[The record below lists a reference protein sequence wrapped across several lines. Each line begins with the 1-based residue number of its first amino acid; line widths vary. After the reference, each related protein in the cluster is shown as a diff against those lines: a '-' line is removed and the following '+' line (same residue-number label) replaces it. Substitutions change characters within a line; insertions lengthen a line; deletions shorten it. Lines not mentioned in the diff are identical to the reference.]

1 MKLTLT
7 SNLRGILLMVSA
19 ATLFAMK
26 DGFAKYL
33 GGIYPVML
41 LLWVQ
46 YSLLLLIVLPTIVV
60 RHGWRSLRPSHI
72 IPQIAR
78 GMMSMLAVGLFYIAI
93 TEISLADAT
102 ALIFISP
109 MVVTALSRILLHE
122 SVGIRRWL
130 AVIVGFIGI
139 IFVVQPGFQEIR
151 LGTLASLA
159 AGVIWAFFQI
169 ITRSLAQQEIPL
181 VTVLYTALIG
191 AATTNILLPFYWV
204 TPVLSDGVMLM
215 LMAGFASVGQALLIY
230 AFVAAPAVV
239 VAPFVYVTI
248 IVATATGY
256 IAFGDLPGLMTWLG
270 ITVIIASGIYIALR
284 EAKVKEPD

>member
-1 MKLTLT
+1 
-7 SNLRGILLMVSA
+7 MVSA

-33 GGIYPVML
+33 GGIYPVMQ

-60 RHGWRSLRPSHI
+60 RHGWRSLWPSHI
-72 IPQIAR
+72 ISQIAR

-93 TEISLADAT
+93 TEIPLADAT

-109 MVVTALSRILLHE
+109 AVVTALSPFLLHE

-139 IFVVQPGFQEIR
+139 LFIVQPGFQEIR
-151 LGTLASLA
+151 LGTLASVG

-191 AATTNILLPFYWV
+191 AATMNILLPFYWV
-204 TPVLSDGVMLM
+204 TPALSDGVMLL

-256 IAFGDLPGLMTWLG
+256 LAFGDLPGLMAWVG

>member
-1 MKLTLT
+1 
-7 SNLRGILLMVSA
+7 MVSA

-33 GGIYPVML
+33 GGIYPVMQ

-60 RHGWRSLRPSHI
+60 RHGWRSLWPSHI

-93 TEISLADAT
+93 TEIPLADAT

-109 MVVTALSRILLHE
+109 VVVTALSPFLLHE

-139 IFVVQPGFQEIR
+139 LFIVQPGFQEIR
-151 LGTLASLA
+151 LGTLASVG

-191 AATTNILLPFYWV
+191 AATMNILLPFYWV
-204 TPVLSDGVMLM
+204 TPVLSDGVLLL

-248 IVATATGY
+248 IVVTATGY
-256 IAFGDLPGLMTWLG
+256 IAFGDLPGLMTWVG

>member
-1 MKLTLT
+1 
-7 SNLRGILLMVSA
+7 MVSA

-33 GGIYPVML
+33 GGIYPVMQ

-60 RHGWRSLRPSHI
+60 RHGWRSLWPSHI

-93 TEISLADAT
+93 TEIPLADAT

-109 MVVTALSRILLHE
+109 VVVTALSPFLLHE
-122 SVGIRRWL
+122 S
-130 AVIVGFIGI
+130 VGFIGI
-139 IFVVQPGFQEIR
+139 IFIVQPGFQEFR
-151 LGTLASLA
+151 LGTLASLG

-169 ITRSLAQQEIPL
+169 MTRSLAQQGIPL

-191 AATTNILLPFYWV
+191 AATMNILLPFYWV
-204 TPVLSDGVMLM
+204 TPVLSDGVMLL

-239 VAPFVYVTI
+239 VSPFVYVTI

-256 IAFGDLPGLMTWLG
+256 IAFGDLPGLMTWVG

>member
-1 MKLTLT
+1 
-7 SNLRGILLMVSA
+7 MVSA

-60 RHGWRSLRPSHI
+60 RHGWRSLWPSHI

-93 TEISLADAT
+93 TEIPLADAT

-109 MVVTALSRILLHE
+109 VIVTALSPFLLHE

-139 IFVVQPGFQEIR
+139 IFIVQPGFQEFR
-151 LGTLASLA
+151 LGTLASLG

-169 ITRSLAQQEIPL
+169 MTRSLAQQEIPL

-191 AATTNILLPFYWV
+191 AATMNILLPFYWV
-204 TPVLSDGVMLM
+204 TPVLSDGVMLL

-256 IAFGDLPGLMTWLG
+256 IAFGDLPGLMTWVG
-270 ITVIIASGIYIALR
+270 ITVIITSGIYIALR

>member
-1 MKLTLT
+1 
-7 SNLRGILLMVSA
+7 MVSA

-33 GGIYPVML
+33 GGIYPVMQ

-60 RHGWRSLRPSHI
+60 RNGWRSLWPSHI

-93 TEISLADAT
+93 TEIPLADAT

-109 MVVTALSRILLHE
+109 VVVTALSPFLLHE

-139 IFVVQPGFQEIR
+139 IFIVQPGFQEIR
-151 LGTLASLA
+151 LGTLASVG

-191 AATTNILLPFYWV
+191 AATMNILLPFYWV
-204 TPVLSDGVMLM
+204 TPVLSDGVMLL

-256 IAFGDLPGLMTWLG
+256 LAFGDLPGLMAWVG

-284 EAKVKEPD
+284 EAKVKELD

>member
-1 MKLTLT
+1 
-7 SNLRGILLMVSA
+7 MVSA

-33 GGIYPVML
+33 GGIYPVMQ

-60 RHGWRSLRPSHI
+60 RHGWRSLWPSHI

-78 GMMSMLAVGLFYIAI
+78 GMMSMFAVGLFYIAI
-93 TEISLADAT
+93 TEIPLADAT

-109 MVVTALSRILLHE
+109 VVVTALSPFLLHE

-139 IFVVQPGFQEIR
+139 LFIVQPGFQEFR
-151 LGTLASLA
+151 LGTLASLG

-169 ITRSLAQQEIPL
+169 MTRSLAQQEIPL

-191 AATTNILLPFYWV
+191 AATMNILLPFYWV
-204 TPVLSDGVMLM
+204 TPVLSDGVLLL

-256 IAFGDLPGLMTWLG
+256 IAFGDLPGLMTWVG

>member
-1 MKLTLT
+1 
-7 SNLRGILLMVSA
+7 MVSA

-60 RHGWRSLRPSHI
+60 RYGWRSLWPSHI

-93 TEISLADAT
+93 TEIPLADAT

-109 MVVTALSRILLHE
+109 VVVTALSPFLLQE

-139 IFVVQPGFQEIR
+139 IFIVQPGFQEFR
-151 LGTLASLA
+151 LGTLASLG

-169 ITRSLAQQEIPL
+169 MTRSLAQQEIPL

-191 AATTNILLPFYWV
+191 AATMNILLPFYWV
-204 TPVLSDGVMLM
+204 TPVLSDGVMLL

-256 IAFGDLPGLMTWLG
+256 IAFGDLPGLMTWVG

>member
-1 MKLTLT
+1 
-7 SNLRGILLMVSA
+7 MVSA

-33 GGIYPVML
+33 GGIYPVMQ

-60 RHGWRSLRPSHI
+60 RHGWRSLWPSYI

-93 TEISLADAT
+93 TEIPLADAT

-109 MVVTALSRILLHE
+109 VVVTALSPFLLHE
-122 SVGIRRWL
+122 NVGIRRWL

-139 IFVVQPGFQEIR
+139 IFIVQPGFQEFR
-151 LGTLASLA
+151 LGTFASLG

-191 AATTNILLPFYWV
+191 AATMNILLPFYWV
-204 TPVLSDGVMLM
+204 TPVLSDGVMLL

-256 IAFGDLPGLMTWLG
+256 IAFGDLPGLMTWVG

-284 EAKVKEPD
+284 EAKVKELD

>member
-1 MKLTLT
+1 
-7 SNLRGILLMVSA
+7 MVSA

-33 GGIYPVML
+33 GGIYPVMQ

-46 YSLLLLIVLPTIVV
+46 YSLLLLIVLPTIAV
-60 RHGWRSLRPSHI
+60 RHGWRSLWPSHI

-93 TEISLADAT
+93 TEIPLADAT

-109 MVVTALSRILLHE
+109 VVVTALSPFLLHE
-122 SVGIRRWL
+122 NVGIRRWL

-139 IFVVQPGFQEIR
+139 IFIVQPGFQEFR
-151 LGTLASLA
+151 LGTFASLG

-169 ITRSLAQQEIPL
+169 MTRSLAQQEIPL

-191 AATTNILLPFYWV
+191 AATMNLLLPFYWV
-204 TPVLSDGVMLM
+204 TPVLSDGVMLL

-256 IAFGDLPGLMTWLG
+256 IAFGDLPGLMTWVG

>member
-1 MKLTLT
+1 
-7 SNLRGILLMVSA
+7 MVSA

-33 GGIYPVML
+33 GGIYPVMQ

-60 RHGWRSLRPSHI
+60 RHGWWSLWPSHI

-93 TEISLADAT
+93 TEIPLADAT

-109 MVVTALSRILLHE
+109 VVVTALSPFLLHE
-122 SVGIRRWL
+122 NVGIRRWL

-139 IFVVQPGFQEIR
+139 IFIVQPGFQEFR
-151 LGTLASLA
+151 LGTLASLG

-169 ITRSLAQQEIPL
+169 MTRSLAQQEIPL

-191 AATTNILLPFYWV
+191 AATMNILLPFYWV
-204 TPVLSDGVMLM
+204 TPVLSDGVMLL

-256 IAFGDLPGLMTWLG
+256 IAFGDLPGLMTWVG

>member
-1 MKLTLT
+1 M
-7 SNLRGILLMVSA
+7 
-19 ATLFAMK
+19 
-26 DGFAKYL
+26 
-33 GGIYPVML
+33 
-41 LLWVQ
+41 
-46 YSLLLLIVLPTIVV
+46 
-60 RHGWRSLRPSHI
+60 
-72 IPQIAR
+72 
-78 GMMSMLAVGLFYIAI
+78 
-93 TEISLADAT
+93 
-102 ALIFISP
+102 
-109 MVVTALSRILLHE
+109 HE

-139 IFVVQPGFQEIR
+139 IFIVQPGFQEIR
-151 LGTLASLA
+151 LGTLASVG

-191 AATTNILLPFYWV
+191 AATMNILLPFYWV
-204 TPVLSDGVMLM
+204 TPVLSDGVMLL

-256 IAFGDLPGLMTWLG
+256 IAFGDLPGLMTWVG
-270 ITVIIASGIYIALR
+270 ITVIIASGIYIAFR

>member
-1 MKLTLT
+1 
-7 SNLRGILLMVSA
+7 MVSA

-33 GGIYPVML
+33 GGIYPVMQ

-60 RHGWRSLRPSHI
+60 RHGWRSLWPSQI

-93 TEISLADAT
+93 TEIPLADAT

-109 MVVTALSRILLHE
+109 VVVTALSPFLLHE
-122 SVGIRRWL
+122 SVGVRRWL

-139 IFVVQPGFQEIR
+139 LFIVQPGFQEIR
-151 LGTLASLA
+151 LGTLASVG

-191 AATTNILLPFYWV
+191 AATMNILLPFYWV
-204 TPVLSDGVMLM
+204 TPVLSDGVMLL

-256 IAFGDLPGLMTWLG
+256 IAFGDLPGLMTWVG

>member
-1 MKLTLT
+1 
-7 SNLRGILLMVSA
+7 MVSA

-33 GGIYPVML
+33 GGIYPVMS

-60 RHGWRSLRPSHI
+60 RHGWRSLWPSHI

-93 TEISLADAT
+93 TEIPLADAT

-109 MVVTALSRILLHE
+109 VVVTALSPFLLHE

-139 IFVVQPGFQEIR
+139 IFIVQPGFQEFR
-151 LGTLASLA
+151 LGTLASLG

-191 AATTNILLPFYWV
+191 AATMNILLPFYWV
-204 TPVLSDGVMLM
+204 TPVLSDGVKLL

-256 IAFGDLPGLMTWLG
+256 IAFGDLPGLMTWVG

>member
-1 MKLTLT
+1 
-7 SNLRGILLMVSA
+7 MVSA

-33 GGIYPVML
+33 GGIYPVMQ

-46 YSLLLLIVLPTIVV
+46 YSLLLLIVLPTFVV
-60 RHGWRSLRPSHI
+60 RHGWQSLWPSHI
-72 IPQIAR
+72 ILQIAR

-93 TEISLADAT
+93 TEIPLADAT

-109 MVVTALSRILLHE
+109 VVVTALSPILLHE
-122 SVGIRRWL
+122 NVGIRRWL

-139 IFVVQPGFQEIR
+139 IFIVQPGFQEFR
-151 LGTLASLA
+151 LGTLASLG

-169 ITRSLAQQEIPL
+169 MTRFLAQQEIPL

-191 AATTNILLPFYWV
+191 AATMNILLPFYWV
-204 TPVLSDGVMLM
+204 TPVLSDGVMLL
-215 LMAGFASVGQALLIY
+215 LMAGFTSVGQALLIY

-256 IAFGDLPGLMTWLG
+256 IAFGDLPGLMTWVG

-284 EAKVKEPD
+284 EARVKEPD

>member
-1 MKLTLT
+1 
-7 SNLRGILLMVSA
+7 MVSA

-33 GGIYPVML
+33 GGIYPVMQ

-46 YSLLLLIVLPTIVV
+46 YSLLLLIVLPTIIV
-60 RHGWRSLRPSHI
+60 RHGWRSLWPSHI

-93 TEISLADAT
+93 TEIPLADAT

-109 MVVTALSRILLHE
+109 VVVTALSPFLLHE

-139 IFVVQPGFQEIR
+139 IFIVQPGFQEIR
-151 LGTLASLA
+151 FGTLASLG

-191 AATTNILLPFYWV
+191 TATMNILLPFYWV
-204 TPVLSDGVMLM
+204 TPVLSDGVMLL

-256 IAFGDLPGLMTWLG
+256 IAFGDLPGLMAWVG

-284 EAKVKEPD
+284 EAKVKELD

>member
-33 GGIYPVML
+33 GGIYPVMQ

-60 RHGWRSLRPSHI
+60 RHGWRSLWPSHI

-93 TEISLADAT
+93 TEIPLADAT

-109 MVVTALSRILLHE
+109 VVVTALSPFLLHE

-139 IFVVQPGFQEIR
+139 LFIVQPGFQEIR
-151 LGTLASLA
+151 LGTLASLG

-191 AATTNILLPFYWV
+191 AATMNILLPFYWV
-204 TPVLSDGVMLM
+204 TPVLSDGVMLL

-256 IAFGDLPGLMTWLG
+256 IAFGDLPGLMTWVG

>member
-1 MKLTLT
+1 
-7 SNLRGILLMVSA
+7 MVSA

-33 GGIYPVML
+33 GGIYPVMQ

-60 RHGWRSLRPSHI
+60 RHGWWSLWPSHI

-93 TEISLADAT
+93 TEIPLADAT

-109 MVVTALSRILLHE
+109 VVVTALSPFLLHE
-122 SVGIRRWL
+122 NVGIRRWL

-139 IFVVQPGFQEIR
+139 LFIVQPGFQEFR
-151 LGTLASLA
+151 LGTLASLG

-191 AATTNILLPFYWV
+191 AATMNILLPFYWV
-204 TPVLSDGVMLM
+204 TPVLSDGVMLL

-256 IAFGDLPGLMTWLG
+256 IAFGDLPGLMTWVG

>member
-1 MKLTLT
+1 
-7 SNLRGILLMVSA
+7 MVSA

-33 GGIYPVML
+33 GGIYPVMQ

-60 RHGWRSLRPSHI
+60 RHGWRSLWPSHI

-93 TEISLADAT
+93 TEIPLADAT

-109 MVVTALSRILLHE
+109 AVVTALSPFLLHE
-122 SVGIRRWL
+122 NVGIRRWL

-139 IFVVQPGFQEIR
+139 IFIVQPGFQEFR
-151 LGTLASLA
+151 LGTLASLG

-191 AATTNILLPFYWV
+191 AATMNILLPFYWV
-204 TPVLSDGVMLM
+204 TPVLSDGVMLL

-256 IAFGDLPGLMTWLG
+256 IAFGDLPGLMTWVG
-270 ITVIIASGIYIALR
+270 ITIIIRTGI
-284 EAKVKEPD
+284 

>member
-1 MKLTLT
+1 
-7 SNLRGILLMVSA
+7 
-19 ATLFAMK
+19 
-26 DGFAKYL
+26 
-33 GGIYPVML
+33 
-41 LLWVQ
+41 
-46 YSLLLLIVLPTIVV
+46 
-60 RHGWRSLRPSHI
+60 
-72 IPQIAR
+72 
-78 GMMSMLAVGLFYIAI
+78 MMSMLAVGLFYIAI
-93 TEISLADAT
+93 TEIPLADAT

-109 MVVTALSRILLHE
+109 VVVTALSPFLLHE
-122 SVGIRRWL
+122 NVGIRRWL

-139 IFVVQPGFQEIR
+139 IFIVQPGFQEFR
-151 LGTLASLA
+151 LGTLASLG

-169 ITRSLAQQEIPL
+169 MTRSLAQQEIPL

-191 AATTNILLPFYWV
+191 AATMNILLPFYWV
-204 TPVLSDGVMLM
+204 TPVLSDGVMLL

-256 IAFGDLPGLMTWLG
+256 IAFGDLPGLMTWVG

>member
-1 MKLTLT
+1 
-7 SNLRGILLMVSA
+7 MVSA

-33 GGIYPVML
+33 GGIYPVMQ

-60 RHGWRSLRPSHI
+60 RHGWRSLWPSHI

-93 TEISLADAT
+93 TEIPLADAT

-109 MVVTALSRILLHE
+109 VVVTALSPFLLHE
-122 SVGIRRWL
+122 NVGIRRWL

-139 IFVVQPGFQEIR
+139 IFIVQPGFQEFR
-151 LGTLASLA
+151 LGTLASLG

-169 ITRSLAQQEIPL
+169 MTRSLAQQEIPL

-191 AATTNILLPFYWV
+191 AATMNILLPFYWV
-204 TPVLSDGVMLM
+204 TPVLSDGVMLL
-215 LMAGFASVGQALLIY
+215 LMAGFASAGQALLIY

-256 IAFGDLPGLMTWLG
+256 IAFGDLPGLMTWVG

>member
-1 MKLTLT
+1 
-7 SNLRGILLMVSA
+7 MVSA

-33 GGIYPVML
+33 GGIYPVMQ

-46 YSLLLLIVLPTIVV
+46 YSLLLLIVLPTFVV
-60 RHGWRSLRPSHI
+60 RHGWRSLWPSHI

-93 TEISLADAT
+93 TEIPLADAT

-109 MVVTALSRILLHE
+109 VVVTALSPFLLHE
-122 SVGIRRWL
+122 NVGIRRWL

-139 IFVVQPGFQEIR
+139 IFIVQPGFQEFR
-151 LGTLASLA
+151 LGTLASLG

-169 ITRSLAQQEIPL
+169 MTRSLAQQEIPL

-191 AATTNILLPFYWV
+191 AATMNILLPFYWV
-204 TPVLSDGVMLM
+204 TPVLSDGVMLL

-256 IAFGDLPGLMTWLG
+256 IAFGDLPGLMTWVG

>member
-1 MKLTLT
+1 
-7 SNLRGILLMVSA
+7 MVSA

-33 GGIYPVML
+33 GGIYPVMQ

-46 YSLLLLIVLPTIVV
+46 YSLLLLIVLPIIVV
-60 RHGWRSLRPSHI
+60 RHGWRSLWPSHI

-93 TEISLADAT
+93 TEIPLADAT

-109 MVVTALSRILLHE
+109 MVVTALSPFLLHE

-139 IFVVQPGFQEIR
+139 IFIVQPGFQEIR
-151 LGTLASLA
+151 LGTLASVG

-191 AATTNILLPFYWV
+191 AATMNILLPFYWV
-204 TPVLSDGVMLM
+204 TPVLSDGVMLL

-256 IAFGDLPGLMTWLG
+256 IAFGNLPGLMTWVG

>member
-1 MKLTLT
+1 
-7 SNLRGILLMVSA
+7 MVSA

-33 GGIYPVML
+33 GGIYPVRQ
-41 LLWVQ
+41 LLWGQ

-60 RHGWRSLRPSHI
+60 RHGWRSLWPSHI

-93 TEISLADAT
+93 TEIPLADAT

-109 MVVTALSRILLHE
+109 AVVTALSPFLLHE

-130 AVIVGFIGI
+130 AVIIGFIGI
-139 IFVVQPGFQEIR
+139 LFIVQPGFQEIR
-151 LGTLASLA
+151 LGTLASLG

-191 AATTNILLPFYWV
+191 AATMNLLLPFYWV
-204 TPVLSDGVMLM
+204 TPVLSDGVMLL

-256 IAFGDLPGLMTWLG
+256 IAFGDLPGLMTWVG

>member
-1 MKLTLT
+1 
-7 SNLRGILLMVSA
+7 MVSA

-33 GGIYPVML
+33 GGIYPVMQ

-60 RHGWRSLRPSHI
+60 RHGWRSLWPSHI

-93 TEISLADAT
+93 TEIPLADAT

-109 MVVTALSRILLHE
+109 VVVTALSPFLLHE

-139 IFVVQPGFQEIR
+139 IFIVQPGFQEFR
-151 LGTLASLA
+151 LGTLASLG

-191 AATTNILLPFYWV
+191 AATMNILLPFYWV
-204 TPVLSDGVMLM
+204 TPVLSDGVKLL

-256 IAFGDLPGLMTWLG
+256 IAFGDLPGLMTWVG

>member
-1 MKLTLT
+1 
-7 SNLRGILLMVSA
+7 MVSA

-33 GGIYPVML
+33 GGIYPVMQ

-60 RHGWRSLRPSHI
+60 RHGWRSLWPSHI

-93 TEISLADAT
+93 TEIPLADAT

-109 MVVTALSRILLHE
+109 VVVTALSPFLLHE
-122 SVGIRRWL
+122 NVGIRRWL

-139 IFVVQPGFQEIR
+139 IFIVQPGFQEFR
-151 LGTLASLA
+151 LGTLASLG

-169 ITRSLAQQEIPL
+169 MTRLLSATGNTSRYCALYSPDRCGNNEYIFAFLLGYTGIFRWGYAAADGWFCFGWSGAPNLCFCCRTSSRSCAIRLRHHNCCNSDWIYSFWGLTRS
-181 VTVLYTALIG
+181 
-191 AATTNILLPFYWV
+191 
-204 TPVLSDGVMLM
+204 D
-215 LMAGFASVGQALLIY
+215 
-230 AFVAAPAVV
+230 
-239 VAPFVYVTI
+239 
-248 IVATATGY
+248 
-256 IAFGDLPGLMTWLG
+256 DLGWDYSYYCQWHLHCSP
-270 ITVIIASGIYIALR
+270 
-284 EAKVKEPD
+284 